1 MRIRIEAVELK
12 GLEIEPGGAEEE
24 NLLLR
29 AELARM
35 RAREE
40 AWQEAWKGE
49 EK

>member
-1 MRIRIEAVELK
+1 MRIKIEAEEVK
-12 GLEIEPGGAEEE
+12 GLAIELGGGEEE

-49 EK
+49 E